1 MANHVSIA
9 IEDDEQYDR
18 LQEVRERYGVT
29 WKGLLM
35 QGVLHLE
42 SQDVMADGGDDAGER
57 EGGE

>member
-1 MANHVSIA
+1 MANHVSIEV
-9 IEDDEQYDR
+9 EDDEQYER
-18 LQEVRERYGVT
+18 LQEIRERYGVT

-42 SQDVMADGGDDAGER
+42 NQDLMVGGGADGRER